1 MIRSEEARTADS
13 YPRIPQLTS
22 LLLTAILTACCNS
35 TVANRTH
42 TTRSQEQQ
50 HTRVFIPVDAEPT
63 YHALDGYNPKWQ
75 QQIRAGIEM
84 ARAFWGSFGPTHVW
98 IAGQEQGGKVTA
110 AAKDAFLS
118 DYCSWRIAGTQRT
131 LEECRDHATKRFFH
145 VALRGAAEAY
155 LSWVDEFEQPE
166 AELVFINVH
175 KWFFE
180 RDSIPDPTLRGI
192 HEYTHV
198 FQKAFQETPTWMMEG
213 GAVFAEAWIPWM
225 ERRCDFEFF
234 SERMARL
241 MKGAHRIDESD
252 LSIADMEDIDSAPN
266 KTRRYHRELAYDAG
280 AWAIAFLVH
289 KSDSKSVTTFRD
301 KFYPM
306 VNELGWEQALC
317 RYTGVESKEQF
328 YEEFRTLMVA
338 PQQSQ
343 ALMLRQ
349 IKP

>member
-1 MIRSEEARTADS
+1 MCRRRGNVI
-13 YPRIPQLTS
+13 TS
-22 LLLTAILTACCNS
+22 T
-35 TVANRTH
+35 
-42 TTRSQEQQ
+42 
-50 HTRVFIPVDAEPT
+50 FD
-63 YHALDGYNPKWQ
+63 
-75 QQIRAGIEM
+75 
-84 ARAFWGSFGPTHVW
+84 
-98 IAGQEQGGKVTA
+98 
-110 AAKDAFLS
+110 
-118 DYCSWRIAGTQRT
+118 
-131 LEECRDHATKRFFH
+131 
-145 VALRGAAEAY
+145 
-155 LSWVDEFEQPE
+155 
-166 AELVFINVH
+166 
-175 KWFFE
+175 
-180 RDSIPDPTLRGI
+180 
-192 HEYTHV
+192 
-198 FQKAFQETPTWMMEG
+198 
-213 GAVFAEAWIPWM
+213 
-225 ERRCDFEFF
+225 
-234 SERMARL
+234 
-241 MKGAHRIDESD
+241 AHRIDESD